1 MIMTF
6 RFIPPSISSTIVGLA
21 CTLASVTIA
30 VVPVQPASAAD
41 YGSMAAPLTFREEV
55 LKLVN
60 LERKKVGAPPLVLN
74 RQLNNAAQ
82 NHSDE
87 MAIRGK
93 LAKTLP
99 GGGSL
104 ERRVKL
110 VGYPAYST
118 IDQNIAIS
126 SSSAADTVSGWMG
139 DREDRANILNP
150 AFKDLGVGSRQSD
163 DLARKCDK
171 EKSKLSCIF
180 MSGYMSNEM
189 SSPYYWTQIFG
200 TPK

>member
-1 MIMTF
+1 M
-6 RFIPPSISSTIVGLA
+6 LA
-21 CTLASVTIA
+21 CTLVIPIA
-30 VVPVQPASAAD
+30 VVPIQPASAAD
-41 YGSMAAPLTFREEV
+41 YGSMAAPFTFREEV

-87 MAIRGK
+87 MALRGK
-93 LAKTLP
+93 LEQTLP
-99 GGGSL
+99 GGGPL

-110 VGYPAYST
+110 VGYPAYSA
-118 IDQNIAIS
+118 IGQNIATS
-126 SSSAADTVSGWMG
+126 SSSAANTVSGWMG

-163 DLARKCDK
+163 DLARKCDQG
-171 EKSKLSCIF
+171 KSKLSCIF
-180 MSGYMSNEM
+180 MSGYMNNET